1 MADDRLIKISGRTPE
16 AVCERF
22 DISEDA
28 KALLEPGMTS
38 ERFLAGLTE
47 AGHFSDAAFFLAHA
61 LPKREAVWWG
71 CLSVRS
77 AGEAALDEE
86 STRVLNAAALWVRDP
101 SDENRRAA
109 MQAAQESGLDKP
121 ASLVG
126 VAAFMSGDT
135 IGLPD
140 TDPVPPPD
148 TVAGTMVASAVMLM
162 AVTPDPAS
170 ADERY
175 RQFIANGME
184 IAGGRPASG

>member
-22 DISEDA
+22 DISDEA
-28 KALLEPGMTS
+28 KALLQPGMTA
-38 ERFLAGLTE
+38 ERFLAELTE

-77 AGEAALDEE
+77 AGEDALGPD

-101 SDENRRAA
+101 SDANRRAA
-109 MQAAQESGLDKP
+109 MQAAQETGLDQP

-126 VAAFMSGDT
+126 
-135 IGLPD
+135 
-140 TDPVPPPD
+140 
-148 TVAGTMVASAVMLM
+148 ASIF
-162 AVTPDPAS
+162 
-170 ADERY
+170 R
-175 RQFIANGME
+175 
-184 IAGGRPASG
+184 